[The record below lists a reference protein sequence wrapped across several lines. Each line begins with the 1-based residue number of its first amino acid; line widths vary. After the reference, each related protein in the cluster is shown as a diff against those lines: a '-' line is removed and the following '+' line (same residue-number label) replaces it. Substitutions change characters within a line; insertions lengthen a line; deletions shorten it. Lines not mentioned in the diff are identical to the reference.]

1 GTALRYGDPRGALE
15 LRTALARM
23 LAARRALP
31 AGIETLIVTRGS
43 QMGLSLAAEALVRPG
58 DRVAVEE
65 LGYGAAWDAFR
76 RAGAELVAVP
86 VDGAGLSV
94 EALERA
100 LEAGPLRAVYLTPHH
115 HYPTTA
121 VLAAGRRLRLLEL
134 ARRHRFAIVEDDY
147 DHEFHYEGPPV
158 LPLASADRS
167 GSVIYVGTFS
177 KVLTPGLRLGF
188 VHASPPV
195 IRALVSLRLVL
206 DRQGDHASE
215 IATAALIES
224 GELQRAVRRAR
235 RVYRARRDALVHAL
249 RSELG
254 EVLRFRPPA
263 GGSSLWAW
271 ADGVDV
277 DRWQERALAQAVA
290 FAPARVFALGG
301 RARPGLRLAFT
312 SLSEAD
318 LSEAVRRMAR
328 ALPPRRG

>member
-1 GTALRYGDPRGALE
+1 
-15 LRTALARM
+15 
-23 LAARRALP
+23 
-31 AGIETLIVTRGS
+31 
-43 QMGLSLAAEALVRPG
+43 
-58 DRVAVEE
+58 
-65 LGYGAAWDAFR
+65 
-76 RAGAELVAVP
+76 
-86 VDGAGLSV
+86 
-94 EALERA
+94 
-100 LEAGPLRAVYLTPHH
+100 
-115 HYPTTA
+115 
-121 VLAAGRRLRLLEL
+121 
-134 ARRHRFAIVEDDY
+134 
-147 DHEFHYEGPPV
+147 V

-263 GGSSLWAW
+263 GGSSLWGW
-271 ADGVDV
+271 AAGVDV